1 MRSDFER
8 DIFNIHSESDF
19 RELAIELFRYQA
31 ESNTVYKTFLKESG
45 IIPRDIKSLN
55 DIPFLPVSLFKRQK
69 VVSGDFEPEIIFK
82 SSGTTEGERSVH
94 MLKSIALY
102 ERSFTEGFGYFFGD
116 PSLTEIYALL
126 PSYLET
132 GDSSLVFMADRL
144 IALNRDKKGG
154 FFLYEHENLISQLRS
169 SLSSGKK
176 VMLLGVTFALLDL
189 ASSCSTDLKGLILV
203 ETGGMKGRRKE
214 IVREE
219 VHAVLKAA
227 FNIDTVCSEYGMTEL
242 LSQAWSQGEGV
253 FRTPPWMKI
262 LIRDAAIPGQI
273 IGAGLN
279 GGINI
284 IDLANI
290 HSCSFIETADMG
302 ISYDDAS
309 FEVRGRFDSSDI
321 RGCNLLV

>member
-1 MRSDFER
+1 
-8 DIFNIHSESDF
+8 
-19 RELAIELFRYQA
+19 
-31 ESNTVYKTFLKESG
+31 
-45 IIPRDIKSLN
+45 
-55 DIPFLPVSLFKRQK
+55 
-69 VVSGDFEPEIIFK
+69 
-82 SSGTTEGERSVH
+82 
-94 MLKSIALY
+94 
-102 ERSFTEGFGYFFGD
+102 
-116 PSLTEIYALL
+116 
-126 PSYLET
+126 
-132 GDSSLVFMADRL
+132 
-144 IALNRDKKGG
+144 
-154 FFLYEHENLISQLRS
+154 
-169 SLSSGKK
+169 
-176 VMLLGVTFALLDL
+176 MLLGVTFALLDL
-189 ASSCSTDLKGLILV
+189 ASSYSADLKGLILV

-219 VHAVLKAA
+219 VHSVLKAA